1 LRFAAGG
8 ARVTG
13 KSTERF
19 CEGEAGIEEAIDPPR
34 WNFGSC
40 GHAVNDMSG

>member
-19 CEGEAGIEEAIDPPR
+19 CEGEAGIEEAIE
-34 WNFGSC
+34 
-40 GHAVNDMSG
+40 